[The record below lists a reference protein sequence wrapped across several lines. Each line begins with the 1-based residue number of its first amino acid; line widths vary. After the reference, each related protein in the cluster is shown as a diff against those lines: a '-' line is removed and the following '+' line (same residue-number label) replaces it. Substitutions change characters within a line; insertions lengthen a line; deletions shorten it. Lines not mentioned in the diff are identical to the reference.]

1 MHFLKSFSLKFSF
14 LFFCIFLVSC
24 SQTIDFDTIFSNNQP
39 FKVAIIV
46 KTDSV
51 MLGDKTTVEIQPGS
65 EDFIKFEKWLHQNN
79 TGWDKTIAS
88 FEKQNMVIQND
99 FELYY
104 MGYYVAISY
113 KDSEGS
119 SHHFNKT
126 VQLGSLDFLFD

>member
-1 MHFLKSFSLKFSF
+1 
-14 LFFCIFLVSC
+14 
-24 SQTIDFDTIFSNNQP
+24 
-39 FKVAIIV
+39 VAIIV

-104 MGYYVAISY
+104 MGYFVAITY

-119 SHHFNKT
+119 SHHYNKT

>member
-1 MHFLKSFSLKFSF
+1 MHFLKSFILKFSF

-24 SQTIDFDTIFSNNQP
+24 SQSIDFDKIFFKNQP
-39 FKVAIIV
+39 FNVVIIV

-65 EDFIKFEKWLHQNN
+65 EDFIKFEEWLHQNN